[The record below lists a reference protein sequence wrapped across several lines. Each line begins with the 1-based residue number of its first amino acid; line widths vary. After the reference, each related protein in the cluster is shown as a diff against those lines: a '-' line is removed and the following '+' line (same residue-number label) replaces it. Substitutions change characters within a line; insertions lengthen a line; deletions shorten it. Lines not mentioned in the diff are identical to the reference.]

1 MNTSVGPTMGIEQ
14 CAELIKVHRVTLS
27 KMAAR
32 GDIPATKVGRRWVFM
47 TELVLDWLKSRT
59 LPKPQASQIQL
70 APAKRGRHRN
80 PLPEL
85 F

>member
-27 KMAAR
+27 KMAAK
-32 GDIPATKVGRRWVFM
+32 GEIPAVKVGRRWVFM
-47 TELVLDWLKSRT
+47 TELVLDWLKAKT
-59 LPKPQASQIQL
+59 LPKPQVPQIQM
-70 APAKRGRHRN
+70 APVKRGRPRN